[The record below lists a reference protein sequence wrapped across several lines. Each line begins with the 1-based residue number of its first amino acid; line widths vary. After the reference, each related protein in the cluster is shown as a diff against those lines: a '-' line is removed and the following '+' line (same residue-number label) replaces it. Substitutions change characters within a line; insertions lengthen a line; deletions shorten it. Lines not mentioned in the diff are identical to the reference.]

1 MAFSTY
7 SGPLA
12 GDILGSG
19 GDGSGLAG
27 RFLIAMPQLD
37 GGPFAQSVVLICS
50 HDEEHAFGL
59 VVNKPIQGLNVSDI
73 VSEMDIDPSPSS
85 LMRAVHF
92 GGPVDMQRGALL
104 HSLDYRTDE
113 TLIVAP
119 SVGLTATRPALQAIN
134 DDEGPRDAVLFM
146 GHAGWGPGQLDDEI
160 KSNVWL
166 DADGDPSFIFGG
178 DPDGAWDHALT
189 TLGVSEALLSAAAV
203 HEQGPLPN

>member
-1 MAFSTY
+1 MAFSSY
-7 SGPLA
+7 QGA
-12 GDILGSG
+12 LGASMG

-27 RFLIAMPQLD
+27 RFIVAMPQLD
-37 GGPFAQSVVLICS
+37 GGPFAQSVVLVCS

-73 VSEMDIDPSPSS
+73 VSEMDISPSPSS
-85 LMRAVHF
+85 LLRSVHF

-119 SVGLTATRPALQAIN
+119 GVGLTASRPALQAVN
-134 DDEGPRDAVLFM
+134 DQEGPRDAVLFM

-166 DADGDPSFIFGG
+166 DTDGDPSLIFGTA
-178 DPDGAWDHALT
+178 PEAAWDDALSGM
-189 TLGVSEALLSAAAV
+189 GVSEALLSAAAL
-203 HEQGPLPN
+203 HEQGDPLPN